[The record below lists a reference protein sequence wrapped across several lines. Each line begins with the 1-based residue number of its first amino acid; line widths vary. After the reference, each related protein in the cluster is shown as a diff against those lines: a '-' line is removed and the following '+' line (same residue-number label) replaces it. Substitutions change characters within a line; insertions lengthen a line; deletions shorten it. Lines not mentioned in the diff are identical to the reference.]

1 MASNSNRTYVI
12 VSSSDLP
19 KVNFEDVLE
28 DQEYLRYSID
38 GRKAVLKYEGK
49 NPVSITSLT
58 STFYTYEEIT
68 DIMSGSD
75 WTPVEEEGIEY

>member
-1 MASNSNRTYVI
+1 MAFNSSRTYVI
-12 VSSSDLP
+12 VSSSDLS

-38 GRKAVLKYEGK
+38 GRRVVLKYEGQ

-68 DIMSGSD
+68 DIIRGSD
-75 WTPVEEEGIEY
+75 WTPIEEEGIEY